1 MVVRGIIPTPEWF
14 EGRIWLKGIWHV
26 LKDIG
31 IQYENEVTIAQATL
45 LVLPDGEAKTQ
56 TLSNL
61 RKQFYPD
68 EVSPFEALIKKYK
81 ELMPH
86 ASGEEMIIRVAAEEE
101 R

>member
-1 MVVRGIIPTPEWF
+1 MVVRGIISQSEWF

-31 IQYENEVTIAQATL
+31 LQYENEVVIAQATL
-45 LVLPDGEAKTQ
+45 QVLPDGEQKTKV
-56 TLSNL
+56 LSNL

-68 EVSPFEALIKKYK
+68 EVSPFEALMKQYQK
-81 ELMPH
+81 LMPH